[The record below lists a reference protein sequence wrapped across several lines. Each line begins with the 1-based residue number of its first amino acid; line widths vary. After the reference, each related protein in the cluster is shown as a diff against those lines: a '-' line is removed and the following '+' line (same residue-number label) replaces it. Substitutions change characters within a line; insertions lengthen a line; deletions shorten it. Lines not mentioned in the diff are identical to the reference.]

1 MAESHIGCY
10 KTELI
15 IPDGPWPDAAE
26 VELATLEWIWWY
38 NTERT
43 HSGID
48 DLTPV
53 QAEQVHAD
61 MLTRHATTT
70 VMSAVVAR

>member
-26 VELATLEWIWWY
+26 VELATLEWVWWY

-53 QAEQVHAD
+53 
-61 MLTRHATTT
+61 
-70 VMSAVVAR
+70 

>member
-15 IPDGPWPDAAE
+15 VPDGPWPDLEA
-26 VELATLEWIWWY
+26 VEAATLHWVWWF
-38 NTERT
+38 NHERT
-43 HSGID
+43 HEGID

-53 QAEQVHAD
+53 QTEQVHAHLATQRQNARPD
-61 MLTRHATTT
+61 LVLT
-70 VMSAVVAR
+70 